1 MNHNSNKLMM
11 KVITIAVTASSC
23 TYIPES
29 TTEVYYPKSET
40 KKAIDSKGNI
50 ISNTLNKDKKKEGN

>member
-1 MNHNSNKLMM
+1 MM